1 MYNYDYNL
9 TYKTNDNET
18 SYRKDFLSVF
28 NIKEFDWEIINTKQ
42 TTIFN
47 KIKNDNIFKKIIKL
61 FKTKANPWPIPLND
75 IDAFVL
81 MFSFDYFYL
90 THEIIIDFN
99 KNNTLS
105 DTFLKKF
112 NDLFD

>member
-47 KIKNDNIFKKIIKL
+47 YSMKQNDSN
-61 FKTKANPWPIPLND
+61 
-75 IDAFVL
+75 
-81 MFSFDYFYL
+81 
-90 THEIIIDFN
+90 
-99 KNNTLS
+99 
-105 DTFLKKF
+105 
-112 NDLFD
+112 